1 MKTAAIQIHS
11 THNKSENIR
20 KAKSLVEEAARNGA
34 QTIVLPEVFT
44 FRGMIRPEKG
54 TALSKTFFMDQIA
67 DEIPGA
73 TIAEF
78 QTLASKH
85 KIFILAGSVYGRSC
99 DPDRAYNA
107 SVLIA
112 DDGNILQTYHKI
124 HLFNAQVGDKKYCES
139 DYFLC
144 GKDLQIAR
152 VGDFTVGMSVCY
164 DIRFPEMYRDYR
176 QKGVDL
182 FVIPSAFTQTTGE
195 AHWHALVRARA
206 IENLSYVLAPNQ
218 TGEDNMGRRCFGH
231 SLIVDPWGEILAE
244 ASGDREEIIYADV
257 SKDAIK
263 ERRKTLGHIG

>member
-1 MKTAAIQIHS
+1 MKTAAIQLHS
-11 THNKSENIR
+11 AHNKSENIR
-20 KAKSLVEEAARNGA
+20 KAKSFVEEAAGGGA
-34 QTIVLPEVFT
+34 RLVALPEVFT
-44 FRGMIRPEKG
+44 FRGMIRAEKG
-54 TALSKTFFMDQIA
+54 VKLSKTFFMERIT

-78 QTLASKH
+78 QKLASRH
-85 KIFILAGSVYGRSC
+85 KIFILAGSVYERSAE
-99 DPDRAYNA
+99 PERAYNT

-112 DDGNILQTYHKI
+112 DDGHILQTYRKI

-139 DYFLC
+139 DYFLS
-144 GKDLQIAR
+144 GQDLQTAR

-176 QKGVDL
+176 QKGVDM

-206 IENLSYVLAPNQ
+206 IENVSYVLAPNQ
-218 TGEDNMGRRCFGH
+218 AGEDNMGRGCFGH

-244 ASGDREEIIYADV
+244 ASGNREEIIYAYV
-257 SKDAIK
+257 SKDIIK
-263 ERRKTLGHIG
+263 ERRKILEHS